1 MVRVDPRLCCSCGA
15 LISPGDRLGTRR
27 PAGAPGG
34 RFWTKSTRWGILP
47 AMGADSSSS
56 AAPAVSAIVL
66 AGGESR
72 RLGRDK
78 CMLPIEG
85 RPLLT
90 RTLALLASLAG
101 DLVVVSNAPRR
112 DLELG
117 LSVRLV
123 PDEER
128 GVGALMGLYS
138 GLKAARHDRAVAV
151 ACDMPFLNLPLLR
164 YMVSLSAEYDVVLPR
179 LGDLAEPLHAVYGKG
194 CLGPMERHLARGRRR
209 IVVFFDEVRVRYV
222 EQAEIDR
229 FDPQHLSFLNVNTI
243 GDWQRVQSLLAET

>member
-1 MVRVDPRLCCSCGA
+1 MR
-15 LISPGDRLGTRR
+15 
-27 PAGAPGG
+27 
-34 RFWTKSTRWGILP
+34 
-47 AMGADSSSS
+47 ADSEGS

-72 RLGRDK
+72 RLGQDK

-85 RPLLT
+85 RPLLA
-90 RTLALLASLAG
+90 RTLALLASVAD
-101 DLVVVSNAPRR
+101 DLLVVSNDPARPL
-112 DLELG
+112 DLG
-117 LSVRLV
+117 FPVRLV

-138 GLKAARHDRAVAV
+138 GLKAARNDRAVAV

-164 YMVSLSAEYDVVLPR
+164 YMVGLAADYDVVLPR

-194 CLGPMERHLARGRRR
+194 CLGPMERHLAQGRRR

-229 FDPQHLSFLNVNTI
+229 YDPRHLSFLNVNTPE
-243 GDWQRVQSLLAET
+243 DWRRVQSLLAGT